1 MKGRQCGGRAPA
13 FPSHEQLHP
22 LCGSQPKQTERPPRA
37 QEETAGFDLAVQ
49 KGSTDDE
56 H

>member
-13 FPSHEQLHP
+13 FPSHQQLHP
-22 LCGSQPKQTERPPRA
+22 LRGSQPKQTERPPKA

-49 KGSTDDE
+49 KESPDDE